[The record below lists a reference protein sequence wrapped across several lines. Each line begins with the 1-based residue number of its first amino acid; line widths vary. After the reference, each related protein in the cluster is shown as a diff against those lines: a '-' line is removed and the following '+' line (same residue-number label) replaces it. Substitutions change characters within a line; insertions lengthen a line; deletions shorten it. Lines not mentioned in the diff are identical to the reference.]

1 MRVVVLLG
9 QADGG
14 HVQHLTS
21 VQYSTVQYSTV
32 QRYSGSLTW
41 WVKVVEAVAGVAA
54 PGEVTTVSRLGM
66 LSRSGY

>member
-1 MRVVVLLG
+1 M
-9 QADGG
+9 
-14 HVQHLTS
+14 
-21 VQYSTVQYSTV
+21 QYSTVQYSTV
-32 QRYSGSLTW
+32 QYSGSLTW